1 MIIYLL
7 LKRSLE
13 LPIRTRSILTSTKC
27 PVAARSVVDIL
38 DAEGVD
44 KAIVVGHDWGSAIA
58 SRIATGYASRVI
70 ALVMVCAPYFKPGS
84 FDVEAM
90 NEMTEQAFG
99 SACFG
104 YWEVFL
110 HEPELF
116 TQHVSYIL
124 NAH

>member
-1 MIIYLL
+1 
-7 LKRSLE
+7 
-13 LPIRTRSILTSTKC
+13 
-27 PVAARSVVDIL
+27 
-38 DAEGVD
+38 
-44 KAIVVGHDWGSAIA
+44 
-58 SRIATGYASRVI
+58 
-70 ALVMVCAPYFKPGS
+70 MVCAPYFKPGP

-99 SACFG
+99 NACFG